1 MTSLDELQPQLKR
14 IQLWALVAGAVG
26 IAACA
31 FGAMQSSEQFFR
43 SYLFGF
49 LFWFGIAA
57 GSLAFLML
65 HHLVSGGWGFVI
77 QRMLE
82 SAARTLPLL
91 LLLFVPIYF
100 GMHELYLWAR
110 PEAVSADKILQ
121 HKSAYLNVNFFW
133 VRAALYFALWIFFT
147 FLLSKWSQQQD
158 QTGDQKFTSRLEAI
172 SGPGLV
178 LFVLSATFAS
188 VDWAMSLDP
197 HWFSTIF
204 GVLFVVSQGL
214 TTLAFVIIMLNLLAK
229 HQPISEVISRRQFHD
244 LGTLMFAFV
253 MLWAYVSFSQFLII
267 WSGNLPEEIPWYIQR
282 LRGSFGVFAT
292 LVLVFHFVLPFVLL
306 LLRRVKRNAAYLT
319 KVAIAMLVARLIDLY
334 WVVAPSFHHGEFH
347 LHWMDLAAPLAIGGI
362 WLAAFIGLLQG
373 RALLPLHDPRMQEA
387 FEAHGH

>member
-1 MTSLDELQPQLKR
+1 MTQLDELQPQLKR

-82 SAARTLPLL
+82 AGARTLPLL
-91 LLLFVPIYF
+91 LVLFVPIYF
-100 GMHELYLWAR
+100 GMQELYLWAR

-121 HKSAYLNVNFFW
+121 HKSGYLNVDFFW
-133 VRAALYFALWIFFT
+133 VRTAFYFGLWILFT
-147 FLLSKWSQQQD
+147 FLLSKWSRQQD

-214 TTLAFVIIMLNLLAK
+214 TTLAFVIVMLNLLAK
-229 HQPISEVISRRQFHD
+229 HQPISDVISRRQFHD

-292 LVLVFHFVLPFVLL
+292 LVLVFHFALPFVLL
-306 LLRRVKRNAAYLT
+306 LLRRVKRNVAYLT
-319 KVAIAMLVARLIDLY
+319 KVAFAMLGARLIDLY
-334 WVVAPSFHHGEFH
+334 WVVAPSFHHGELH
-347 LHWMDLAAPLAIGGI
+347 LHWMDLAAPIAVGGI
-362 WLAAFIGLLQG
+362 WIAAFIWLLQG

>member
-1 MTSLDELQPQLKR
+1 MTQLDDLQPQLKR
-14 IQLWALVAGAVG
+14 IQLWALLAGIIG

-31 FGAMQSSEQFFR
+31 FGAMQNPEQFFR

-57 GSLAFLML
+57 GCLAFLML

-77 QRMLE
+77 QRVLE
-82 SAARTLPLL
+82 SGARTLPLL

-121 HKSAYLNVNFFW
+121 HKSAYLNVDFFW
-133 VRAALYFALWIFFT
+133 VRTTIYFALWMLFT
-147 FLLSKWSQQQD
+147 FLLSKWSHQQD
-158 QTGDQKFTSRLEAI
+158 QTANQKLTNRLEAL

-178 LFVLSATFAS
+178 VFVLTATFAS
-188 VDWAMSLDP
+188 VDWVMSLDP

-204 GVLFVVSQGL
+204 GLLFVVSQGL
-214 TTLAFVIIMLNLLAK
+214 STLAFAIIMINLLAK

-267 WSGNLPEEIPWYIQR
+267 WSGNLPEEIPWYIHR
-282 LRGSFGVFAT
+282 LHGGYGVFAT
-292 LVLVFHFVLPFVLL
+292 LVLVFHFALPFVLL
-306 LLRRVKRNAAYLT
+306 LLRRVKRSAQYLT
-319 KVAIAMLVARLIDLY
+319 KVAFAMLAARFLDLY
-334 WVVAPSFHHGEFH
+334 WIVAPNFHPEELH
-347 LHWMDLAAPLAIGGI
+347 LHWMDVLAPVAIGGI
-362 WLAAFIGLLQG
+362 WLAAFIWLLQG
-373 RALLPLHDPRMQEA
+373 RALLPLHDPRLQEA
-387 FEAHGH
+387 FEARGH